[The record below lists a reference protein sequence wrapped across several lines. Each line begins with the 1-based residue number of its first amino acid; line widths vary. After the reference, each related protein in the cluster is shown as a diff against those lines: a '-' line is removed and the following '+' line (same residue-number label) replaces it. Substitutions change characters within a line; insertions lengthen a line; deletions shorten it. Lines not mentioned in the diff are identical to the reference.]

1 MTRNPTTTS
10 TAFRHDA
17 TGTVSLIFAALAVLL
32 FSFIGAAVDYG
43 RWSNASSRTV
53 DALDA
58 ALLTAGRTLQT
69 SQSQEEAITAAEQ
82 MFLEHAKSRLDLKN
96 PKIEVALADNGT
108 ALEGTVSGRIVTPF
122 MGLMNFDSLAVHAKS
137 KVGFSVGA
145 GSSKGGSDLEIS
157 LMLDVTGSMCDDK
170 SGPCTGGARMDAMKA
185 AASDLVNIIM
195 KGSAVSSSAR
205 IALVPFSNRVRLGP
219 SQTPSVEATMKKVT
233 GLDHKWTGWFQ
244 NCTASTYVPGATSE
258 QPGSWTCTSYAVNHA
273 VNWALIP
280 CVTDRTGPAEA
291 TDAAPGANTW
301 SNANDGGRAPESW
314 DSSDTPLTS
323 DTGQTPGDPA
333 SHWNYD
339 STGKCWDTEEE
350 DILMP
355 LTNDKSALLD
365 RINSLKAYG
374 ATAGALGTAWTW
386 YTLSPNWSGVW
397 PSAST
402 PGSYSDLVASG
413 SNPPKLR
420 KIAVLMTDGLYNTT
434 RSWIFD
440 PADAGHADEIA
451 EIGTRA
457 KQMCTNMKAQ
467 GIEIYTVGFDLDSL
481 PPADK
486 ARAVDVL
493 QTCGTDIS
501 HFYDALD
508 AEQLKQSFRD
518 IAMQLSQLYVA
529 K

>member
-1 MTRNPTTTS
+1 MMRNAKEMS
-10 TAFRHDA
+10 FGFRRDTA
-17 TGTVSLIFAALAVLL
+17 GTVSLLFATIAVLL
-32 FSFIGAAVDYG
+32 FSFIGAAIDFG
-43 RWSNASSRTV
+43 RWSNANSRTV

-69 SQSQEEAITAAEQ
+69 SQSPEDAIAAAEE
-82 MFLEHAKSRLDLKN
+82 MFLDYARKRLDLKN
-96 PKIEVALADNGT
+96 AEVEVKLADNGT
-108 ALEGTVSGRIVTPF
+108 ALEGTASGRIVTPF
-122 MGLMNFDSLAVHAKS
+122 MGLMNFDTLHINAKS
-137 KVGFSVGA
+137 KVGFSIGA
-145 GSSKGGSDLEIS
+145 GSSQGGSDLEIS
-157 LMLDVTGSMCDDK
+157 LMLDVTGSMCDDG
-170 SGPCTGGARMDAMKA
+170 SGPCGGGTRMDAMKA

-195 KGSAVSSSAR
+195 KGSASSASAR

-219 SQTPSVEATMKKVT
+219 SQTPSTESLMKKVT
-233 GLDHKWTGWFQ
+233 DLNGKWTGWFK
-244 NCTASTYVPGATSE
+244 
-258 QPGSWTCTSYAVNHA
+258 TCTSSTNIPGPTSEDAGTWSCAAYAVNHY
-273 VNWALIP
+273 VNWNIIP
-280 CVTDRTGPAEA
+280 CVTDRTGPAAA
-291 TDAAPGANTW
+291 TDAAPGPNTW
-301 SNANDGGRAPESW
+301 INANDGGRATLSW
-314 DSSDTPLTS
+314 DSSDTPLAS
-323 DTGQTPGDPA
+323 GTGQNPGDP
-333 SHWNYD
+333 SSQWNYD
-339 STGKCWDTEEE
+339 SNGKCWNTEEE

-355 LTNDKSALLD
+355 LTNDKTALLD

-397 PSAST
+397 PAAST
-402 PGSYSDLVASG
+402 PGSYSDLTANG

-434 RSWIFD
+434 RSWIFN
-440 PADAGHADEIA
+440 PNNAGHADEIA

-481 PPADK
+481 PAADK
-486 ARAVDVL
+486 TRAVDIL
-493 QTCGTDIS
+493 QSCGTDLS
-501 HFYDALD
+501 HFYDALN